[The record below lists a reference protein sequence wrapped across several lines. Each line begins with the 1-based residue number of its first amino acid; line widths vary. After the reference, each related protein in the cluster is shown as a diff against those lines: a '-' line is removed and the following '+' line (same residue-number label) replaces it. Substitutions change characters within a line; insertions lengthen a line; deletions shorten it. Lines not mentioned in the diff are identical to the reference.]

1 MRKHKY
7 LVGTLLSVI
16 GALAV
21 SSTASAAVTSQY
33 YRVVAKSPKQQK
45 KVFGPL
51 KSFKNTVDTNYTGGF
66 SPFGTQT
73 VLRFTKDIKFTP
85 GKIKKCDLGAINTMP
100 QAQSDAICGA
110 SKVGTGSATING
122 GLLRG
127 VVVAYN
133 GRPSGGSPTLGLHTD
148 VYLPSGAY
156 SFSTTLTGVLNT
168 RANTLTVSIPPTGT
182 AITHFEDDDRQE
194 EIRQEEG
201 SDDVLRDGSL
211 QEEEVGQLGDHDV
224 QRRPVAHRD
233 ERPEVQAE
241 EVPRS
246 KRPYSWNP
254 REGGL
259 RAALSRPCPRGSLAA
274 LRLPAAA

>member
-1 MRKHKY
+1 MTKRKY
-7 LVGTLLSVI
+7 LVGALLSVI

-51 KSFKNTVDTNYTGGF
+51 KSFKNVVDTNYTGGF

-85 GKIKKCDLGAINTMP
+85 GKIKKCDLGAVSTMP

-133 GRPSGGSPTLGLHTD
+133 GVPSGGSPTIGLHTD

-168 RANTLTVSIPPTGT
+168 HANTLTVSIPPTGT
-182 AITHFEDDDRQE
+182 AITHFETTLDKKKSGKKKGQTTYYVMARCKKKKWVNSE
-194 EIRQEEG
+194 TTTY
-201 SDDVLRDGSL
+201 SDGQSL
-211 QEEEVGQLGDHDV
+211 TAKSV
-224 QRRPVAHRD
+224 QKCK
-233 ERPEVQAE
+233 QKK
-241 EVPRS
+241 S
-246 KRPYSWNP
+246 KK
-254 REGGL
+254 
-259 RAALSRPCPRGSLAA
+259 
-274 LRLPAAA
+274 